1 MDDASLN
8 SARRRAHLPP
18 RRPSETRRLQWAG
31 RTIFVTVGYDPAD
44 GAPKEI
50 FYAGGYRGGS
60 DMEVLV
66 SDLCIALSVML
77 QHEGVSVA
85 TLGKSMSETFD
96 ILTGESA
103 PASVLGVLLDEL
115 SRPPGFAG
123 LLAEGEGTDADPA
136 VGTGNSGAAG
146 DVEDPASGEAGRRD
160 PTPGPAGAARHEH
173 QDGAPDAAASGE
185 KAT

>member
-1 MDDASLN
+1 MTSTKPPVAGS
-8 SARRRAHLPP
+8 RAHLPP

-31 RTIFVTVGYDPAD
+31 RTIFVTVGYDPSD

-77 QHEGVSVA
+77 QHEGVTVA
-85 TLGKSMSETFD
+85 TLGKGMSETFD
-96 ILTGESA
+96 LLTGESA
-103 PASVLGVLLDEL
+103 PASVLGVLLGEL

-123 LLAEGEGTDADPA
+123 LLAEGEGTDAEPA
-136 VGTGNSGAAG
+136 EGTGNSGAG

-160 PTPGPAGAARHEH
+160 PTPGPAGAARRETRD
-173 QDGAPDAAASGE
+173 QAPDAAPSGE
-185 KAT
+185 RAT

>member
-1 MDDASLN
+1 MDDASLK
-8 SARRRAHLPP
+8 SSRRRAHLPP

-31 RTIFVTVGYDPAD
+31 RTIFVTVGYDPVD

-77 QHEGVSVA
+77 QHEGLTAA

-96 ILTGESA
+96 LLTGESA

-123 LLAEGEGTDADPA
+123 LLAEGEGTDAEPA
-136 VGTGNSGAAG
+136 DGTGTSGAG
-146 DVEDPASGEAGRRD
+146 DVEDPASGAAGRRD
-160 PTPGPAGAARHEH
+160 PTPGPAGAVRHETRD
-173 QDGAPDAAASGE
+173 QAPDASASGE
-185 KAT
+185 RAT